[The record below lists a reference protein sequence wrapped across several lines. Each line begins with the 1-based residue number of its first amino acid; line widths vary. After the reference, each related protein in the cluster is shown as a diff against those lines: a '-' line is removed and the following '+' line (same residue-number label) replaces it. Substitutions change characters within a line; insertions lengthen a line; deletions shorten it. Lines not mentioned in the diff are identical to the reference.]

1 VRGDIRGVAVPGSSP
16 GSPHAVDRGDIA
28 TGGEADGEGELVPPP
43 LSLTLQI
50 PCFCRQPPPRSCL
63 RQRIPVHFCRQPP
76 SPLGIEAVP
85 GRIPGGQ
92 PCPGSSAGAGF
103 LEGGGAGFPPAPPAL
118 SREHLP
124 GRFSRKSRLS
134 GSFTRRMCPIP
145 LQSPPGPGARRTP
158 DLLLRC
164 PSPLKPLDF
173 VIFLILLDEN
183 KNP

>member
-1 VRGDIRGVAVPGSSP
+1 MTRAPG
-16 GSPHAVDRGDIA
+16 A
-28 TGGEADGEGELVPPP
+28 
-43 LSLTLQI
+43 
-50 PCFCRQPPPRSCL
+50 
-63 RQRIPVHFCRQPP
+63 
-76 SPLGIEAVP
+76 
-85 GRIPGGQ
+85 
-92 PCPGSSAGAGF
+92 
-103 LEGGGAGFPPAPPAL
+103 APPAL